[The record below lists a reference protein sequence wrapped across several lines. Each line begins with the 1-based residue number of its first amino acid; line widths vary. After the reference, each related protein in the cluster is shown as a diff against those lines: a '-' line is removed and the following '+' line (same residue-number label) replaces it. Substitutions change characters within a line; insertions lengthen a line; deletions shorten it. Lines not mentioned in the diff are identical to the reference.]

1 MGHGT
6 AIRRIMKAFTAS
18 LACVWLLVAAVAVH
32 GIPLANEEASVVKKN
47 DTSLYDYLTDA
58 AVSTVVCAALGEDDC
73 LRRSA
78 CEAGNYVS
86 EVSGKEIVL
95 MMLDRW
101 APTSWQN
108 TVRAFKEAA
117 TYKDDCKKQFPCSIK
132 ADKE

>member
-1 MGHGT
+1 MGADSKLVNSTHTELHSPSIYHHPT
-6 AIRRIMKAFTAS
+6 A
-18 LACVWLLVAAVAVH
+18 
-32 GIPLANEEASVVKKN
+32 GKN
-47 DTSLYDYLTDA
+47 DTSLYDYLTDE
-58 AVSTVVCAALGEDDC
+58 AVSTVVGAALGEDDC
-73 LRRSA
+73 LRRTA

-101 APTSWQN
+101 APTSWTN

-132 ADKE
+132 P